1 MKHNPVACFLLLLA
15 LSLNGCDRSIAPSPS
30 PTSTS
35 WYAVYFTDPE
45 EPSAET
51 FRGGVDQYLVEAIN
65 QAQRSVDVAIY
76 DLNLWSLRD
85 ALIAAHQ
92 RGLQVRLVTESDNFD
107 EAEIQELIEA
117 GVPVLGDRR
126 EGLMHNKFVVIDG
139 QEVCSGSLN
148 FTTSDAYLNNNNLIC
163 ITSPNLAQDYTVEF
177 EEMFLD
183 DHFGPDTRPNTPY
196 PELEIDGT
204 RLGIYFSPDDG
215 TASHLIELING
226 AQRNIY
232 FLVYSFTSDEIAQA
246 LAERHQAGV
255 EIAGVLEQAQVAS
268 NAGTEFDNLRL
279 AGIDVRLDGNP
290 RNMHHKVIIIDERIL
305 VTGSYNFSA
314 SAEQRNDEN
323 TLVVYNPQLARL
335 YLAEFERIFAQTQE

>member
-1 MKHNPVACFLLLLA
+1 MNRGLVACPLLLLA
-15 LSLNGCDRSIAPSPS
+15 ISLSGCDRPTTPSS
-30 PTSTS
+30 PPASTS
-35 WYAVYFTDPE
+35 WYAIHFTDPE
-45 EPSAET
+45 DPSADT
-51 FRGGVDQYLVEAIN
+51 FRGGVDQYLVEAID
-65 QAQRSVDVAIY
+65 QAQHSIDLAIY

-92 RGLQVRLVTESDNFD
+92 RGVQVRLVIESDNLD
-107 EAEIQELIEA
+107 EPEIQELIEA

-126 EGLMHNKFVVIDG
+126 EGLMHNKFLILDG
-139 QEVCSGSLN
+139 QAVCSGSLN

-163 ITSPNLAQDYTVEF
+163 ITSPHLAQDYTVEF

-183 DHFGPDTRPNTPY
+183 DRFGPETRPDTPY

-204 RLGIYFSPDDG
+204 RLGVYFSPDDG
-215 TASHLIELING
+215 TADRLVELIAG
-226 AQRNIY
+226 AQESIY
-232 FLVYSFTSDEIAQA
+232 FLAYSFTSDEIAQA
-246 LAERHQAGV
+246 LIERRLAGLEV
-255 EIAGVLEQAQVAS
+255 AGVLEQAQVAS

-290 RNMHHKVIIIDERIL
+290 HNMHHKVILIDKRIL

-323 TLVVYNPQLARL
+323 TLVIYDPQLTRL
-335 YLAEFERIFAQTQE
+335 YLTEFERIFAQTQK